1 MGWWHGVAMATT
13 VRIYLEQGRTR
24 TFASA
29 LDWPGWTRAG
39 TGDEAAIEALLD
51 YAERYAALTSRAGV
65 RFPTSVAIDVVERV
79 DGGATTDFGAP
90 ERAETAD
97 LDPLSPSALRRQ
109 VALLEASWATLADVA
124 AGASVELRKGPRGG
138 GRDRDDV
145 VRHVQDAERTYARKL
160 GVRHPPYKV
169 PSDVT
174 AMRTDLVAALISGAA
189 EGPWSPAYAIR
200 RIAWHVLD
208 HAWEIEDKTLT

>member
-1 MGWWHGVAMATT
+1 MATT

-29 LDWPGWTRAG
+29 LDWPGWARAG
-39 TGDEAAIEALLD
+39 RGDEAAVEALLD
-51 YAERYAALTSRAGV
+51 YTERYAAVSTRAGV
-65 RFPTSVAIDVVERV
+65 RFPTAVALDVVERV
-79 DGGATTDFGAP
+79 PGGATTDFGAP
-90 ERAETAD
+90 ERPATSD
-97 LDPLSPSALRRQ
+97 LDPLSPAALRRQ
-109 VALLEASWATLADVA
+109 VALLEASWTTLAEVA
-124 AGASVELRKGPRGG
+124 AAASAELRKGPRGG

-145 VRHVQDAERTYARKL
+145 VRHVQDAERAYARKL
-160 GVRHPPYKV
+160 GVRHPPYRA

-174 AMRTDLVAALISGAA
+174 AMRADLVAALLSGAA